1 MIKFSVKSAIIVA
14 FSCFLISCSPASED
28 QFGAYVDGAY
38 YIVVSHK
45 HKKIHF
51 VEDAHPGP
59 DSLLAEIKAGKGFGY
74 NVWRRPDACGL
85 EDEKGNV
92 FLIPR
97 QKEKVIHKGLRYE
110 REITSNEILDANG
123 GKSPSMS
130 FVTVWD
136 GKKVVLA
143 YGYDEALG
151 IRTIDRYQNGAFDR
165 RIILE
170 NGVGL
175 LAHCR
180 GLALEDFVA
189 RPVDN

>member
-1 MIKFSVKSAIIVA
+1 MSKIFKMALSLIGLCGSLSA
-14 FSCFLISCSPASED
+14 CSPASQD
-28 QFGAYVDGAY
+28 QFGSYVDGAY
-38 YIVVSHK
+38 YVVVSHSD
-45 HKKIHF
+45 KKIHF

-59 DSLLAEIKAGKGFGY
+59 DSLLAEIKAGKGFSY
-74 NVWRRPDACGL
+74 KLWRTPQSCGL
-85 EDEKGNV
+85 EDFKGNV

-97 QKEKVIHKGLRYE
+97 QDEAIVHKGLRYQLE
-110 REITSNEILDANG
+110 TTSKEILDVNG
-123 GKSPSMS
+123 GRDPSMQ
-130 FVTVWD
+130 FITVWD
-136 GKKVVLA
+136 DKNVSLS

-180 GLALEDFVA
+180 GFSFEDHIE
-189 RPVDN
+189 RP